1 MHSIDTPFNTVDE
14 AIVAM
19 HKGEF
24 VIVVDDLDRENEG
37 DLIIAADQMTAEKM
51 AFLVRHST
59 GIVCVAMDAERLQQ
73 LDLPLMVSNN
83 TDPNRTAFTISVD
96 YTHQTTTGV
105 SAQDRSL
112 TLQALANP
120 KTTEKDFHSPGHIF
134 PLKANK
140 KGVLGR
146 NGHTEAAID
155 LCRLAHRY
163 PAGVLCEIVNDDGSM
178 ARRDDLFLFA
188 EKHQLKMIT
197 IADLVTYR
205 RNQLNEII
213 TLKPNSDTVAVQL

>member
-1 MHSIDTPFNTVDE
+1 MHSINTQFNTVDE

-19 HKGEF
+19 QKGEF
-24 VIVVDDLDRENEG
+24 VIVVDNLDRENEG
-37 DLIIAADQMTAEKM
+37 DLIIAADQITADKM

-59 GIVCVAMDAERLQQ
+59 GIVCVAMEAERLEQ
-73 LDLPLMVSNN
+73 LDLPLMVTKN
-83 TDPNRTAFTISVD
+83 TDPNKTAFTISVD
-96 YTHQTTTGV
+96 YTHRTTTGV

-120 KTTEKDFHSPGHIF
+120 KTSAKDFHSPGHIF

-146 NGHTEAAID
+146 QGHTEAAID

-163 PAGVLCEIVNDDGSM
+163 PAGVLC
-178 ARRDDLFLFA
+178 DLFLFA

-197 IADLVTYR
+197 IADLLAFR

-213 TLKPNSDTVAVQL
+213 TLRSNGDNLAAQL